1 MAWTAT
7 VWLEADAFWIG
18 LARVA
23 LAEALTDLVALIDTG
38 LACWERDLVAFAVAF
53 TVTLAVVLAATFE
66 AIYVGLL

>member
-1 MAWTAT
+1 
-7 VWLEADAFWIG
+7 
-18 LARVA
+18 
-23 LAEALTDLVALIDTG
+23 LTDLVALIDTG